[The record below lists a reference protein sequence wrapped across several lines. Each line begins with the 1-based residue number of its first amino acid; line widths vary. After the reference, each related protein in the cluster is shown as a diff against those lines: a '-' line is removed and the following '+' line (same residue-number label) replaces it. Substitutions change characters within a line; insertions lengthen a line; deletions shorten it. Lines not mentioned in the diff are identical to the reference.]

1 MNLENKKVIIIG
13 IAGASGSGKS
23 CFASKLQSH
32 LECKV
37 LLITQDSYYK
47 QQSFIPLAQ
56 REQVNYDHPDALDSE
71 LFVDHIKI
79 LKSGHSINQPIYD
92 FTVHDRKKEI
102 HKTDSADIIILD
114 GILLFVV
121 PALNE
126 IIEYKIFIDT
136 PLDVCFIRRLQR
148 DMNERGRSAESVIKQ
163 YLTTVRP
170 MYLKYVLPSKQQADL
185 IINGEKSFILPL
197 KNIIKIIEQKRT

>member
-1 MNLENKKVIIIG
+1 MNRENKKVIIIG

-23 CFASKLQSH
+23 FLASKLQSH

-56 REQVNYDHPDALDSE
+56 REQVNYDHPDALDFD
-71 LFVDHIKI
+71 LFIKHIKK
-79 LKSGHSINQPIYD
+79 LKSGQSINQPVYD
-92 FTVHDRKKEI
+92 FTIHDRKKETL
-102 HKTDSADIIILD
+102 KTDSTDILILD
-114 GILLFVV
+114 GILLYVI
-121 PALNE
+121 PALCE
-126 IIEYKIFIDT
+126 IIDYKIFIDT
-136 PLDVCFIRRLQR
+136 PSDICFVRRLQR
-148 DMNERGRSAESVIKQ
+148 DTIERGRTVESVIKQ

-170 MYLKYVLPSKQQADL
+170 MYLKYVLPSKQQANL
-185 IINGEKSFILPL
+185 IINGEKSFNLPL